1 MGGTGDIG
9 GGGSCWINFV
19 VSDKE
24 GTKRLHAFD
33 LGCKEGRGKIK
44 VKLNAPHTYNARSG
58 VVSVDLQAG
67 SCVEIKW

>member
-1 MGGTGDIG
+1 MPGSGGIG

-33 LGCKEGRGKIK
+33 LDCKEGKGKIRIK
-44 VKLNAPHTYNARSG
+44 FNAPHTYSASRG
-58 VVSVDLQAG
+58 AVSVDLQSG
-67 SCVEIKW
+67 SCVEISW